1 MPLQCSLLQSM
12 SETIDFCC
20 SGCGSVGEAID
31 SNSRGPLFESSHH
44 QKSILN
50 VYCQLC
56 WKDENKVKEVGI
68 GWPIF
73 KHNWLL
79 SLWLL
84 VDLKSEWCLHCC
96 QTKLYGQKIIEKF
109 PMWHDLR
116 MEIERVFPGA
126 ADGRYCPSIEMDQ
139 ISIPLLAQATP
150 TFIFDKFNLTFETS
164 LFRKTFGGGKNCEEL
179 FRRQT
184 LREKNTHLF
193 FRGSINVWLTSC
205 LTGLESPALLI
216 LN

>member
-20 SGCGSVGEAID
+20 SGCGSVGEAVD

-164 LFRKTFGGGKNCEEL
+164 LFRKTFFFGGGQKL
-179 FRRQT
+179 WRV
-184 LREKNTHLF
+184 
-193 FRGSINVWLTSC
+193 I
-205 LTGLESPALLI
+205 
-216 LN
+216 